1 MGYEIPGKD
10 VESHKTYR
18 ASHIRCKSGFVF
30 DLVQGVGFA
39 RDPIGWGGQ
48 MSALYVEVAVVLP
61 VIGTYYYQVPPEL
74 RQKVAVGRQ
83 VVVPFGRR
91 QLTGYILEVKKQLPA
106 GMDVVIRDVLRVST
120 EECHFKEQHLP
131 FYRWLSNYYLFPLGE
146 VIRSA
151 LPGGTSTSTR
161 RAAIISE
168 AGLLSLSEAT
178 LEEEETAVLS
188 LLREHSAMSLRQIRN
203 RLPEYNVGRICRR
216 LGRRGLILWEDQ
228 LQEPRIKPRYLQMV
242 RASQDPDLANLQ
254 ELKAKEMQILTLLKE
269 GPILL
274 KDLKSKI
281 ENGYYWIRKMAERGL
296 LAVGPEEVY
305 RDPMGTIEVESSPPQ
320 KLSDDQ
326 QLAIQTICQALTK
339 RNFASFLLHGVTG
352 SGKTEVYLAAAAE
365 AMRLGQQSL
374 VLVPEI
380 GLTTQ
385 MEGLFRQR
393 FESRVAVL
401 HSGLGSGERR
411 DEWIRVRRGEVDVVV
426 GARSALFA
434 PIDRLG
440 LIVVDEEHDGS
451 YKQERGLRY
460 HGRDAALMRAKMEG
474 AVVAMGSA
482 TPAMSS
488 YYNALQGKYHLLS
501 LPQRID
507 HRSLPQV
514 TIIDMKYQRQGDL
527 ISPPLRRAL
536 ADTLSRGKQALLLI
550 NRRGYANFLL
560 CRNCGHVT
568 HCHNC
573 AVSLTWHRTGEEL
586 RCHLCGLTMAVP
598 PVCPECDGTTLKPFG
613 YGTQRVEAEV
623 KRLLPEARVNRMD
636 RDTTRSKQAHRK
648 ILNDLRRGRTDVLVG
663 TQMIAKGHDFP
674 NITLVGVVSADI
686 ALQWPDFRAAENTF
700 QILTQVAGRA
710 GRGESP
716 GTVLVQTYNPGH
728 YSIQFAKNHDYLGF
742 FNEEIIFRQELGYP
756 PYRRLILFQFEGNVE
771 GRTQEAAQL
780 LAGKCRE
787 VCRTRPGLSRELQVL
802 GPVAAPLGKVKGK
815 YRWQLL
821 LKSKKVAP
829 LLDVGRQLINW
840 GYGEF
845 KGFGVSL
852 SADVDPISL
861 I

>member
-1 MGYEIPGKD
+1 LPSFEIW
-10 VESHKTYR
+10 R
-18 ASHIRCKSGFVF
+18 A
-30 DLVQGVGFA
+30 
-39 RDPIGWGGQ
+39 Q

-61 VIGTYYYQVPPEL
+61 VIGTYYYQVPSEL

-83 VVVPFGRR
+83 VLVPFGRR
-91 QLTGYILEVKKQLPA
+91 RLTGYILGIQERMPDGVGA
-106 GMDVVIRDVLRVST
+106 VIRDVLRVNT
-120 EECHFKEQHLP
+120 VECHFREAHLT

-146 VIRSA
+146 VIRCA
-151 LPGGTSTSTR
+151 LPGGTSSSTR
-161 RAAIISE
+161 RTASMSE
-168 AGLLSLSEAT
+168 AGLLSLRESR
-178 LEEEETAVLS
+178 LDQEETAVLS

-203 RLPEYNVGRICRR
+203 RLPAYNAGRICRR
-216 LGRRGLILWEDQ
+216 LGRRGLIIWEDQ
-228 LQEPRIKPRYLQMV
+228 LQEPRIKPRYLKMV
-242 RASQDPDLANLQ
+242 RASQNLDWANLQAQ
-254 ELKAKEMQILTLLKE
+254 ELKAKEIEILTLLKG
-269 GPILL
+269 GPLLL
-274 KDLKSKI
+274 KDLKEKI
-281 ENGYYWIRKMAERGL
+281 ENGYYWIRKMADRGL
-296 LAVGPEEVY
+296 VVVEAEEVY
-305 RDPMGTIEVESSPPQ
+305 RDPMGAVAVESSPPQ

-326 QLAIQTICQALTK
+326 RQAIQTICQALK
-339 RNFASFLLHGVTG
+339 ERSFASFLLHGVTG

-365 AMRLGQQSL
+365 ALRLGRQSL

-380 GLTTQ
+380 GLTAQ

-393 FESRVAVL
+393 FQSRVAIL
-401 HSGLGSGERR
+401 HSGLGSGVRR

-460 HGRDAALMRAKMEG
+460 HGRDAAVMRAKMEG
-474 AVVAMGSA
+474 TVVIMGSA
-482 TPAMSS
+482 TPSLSS
-488 YYNALQGKYHLLS
+488 YFNALQGKFRLLS
-501 LPQRID
+501 LPRRID
-507 HRSLPQV
+507 HRSLPKV
-514 TIIDMKYQRQGDL
+514 SIIDMKHQRQGDL
-527 ISPPLRRAL
+527 ISHPLRQAL
-536 ADTLSRGKQALLLI
+536 AATLSQGKQALLLI

-560 CRNCGHVT
+560 CRNCGHVA
-568 HCHNC
+568 HCRNC
-573 AVSLTWHRTGEEL
+573 AVSLTWHRSEEKL
-586 RCHLCGLTMAVP
+586 RCHLCGLAMAVP
-598 PVCPECDGTTLKPFG
+598 PVCPQCDGKSLKPFG
-613 YGTQRVEAEV
+613 FGTQRVEAEV
-623 KRLLPEARVNRMD
+623 KRLLPEARVRRMD
-636 RDTTRSKQAHRK
+636 RDTTRSQQAHRR

-716 GTVLVQTYNPGH
+716 GSVLVQTYNPGH
-728 YSIQFAKNHDYLGF
+728 YSIQFAKNHDYQGF
-742 FNEEIIFRQELGYP
+742 FNEEMNFRQELGYP
-756 PYRRLILFQFEGNVE
+756 PHRRLILFQLAGNLAE
-771 GRTQEAAQL
+771 NTQEAAQL

-787 VCRTRPGLSRELQVL
+787 ICRVRSELSQELEML

-829 LLDVGRQLINW
+829 LLDVGRQLVNW
-840 GYGEF
+840 SYGEF
-845 KGFGVSL
+845 KGSGVNL